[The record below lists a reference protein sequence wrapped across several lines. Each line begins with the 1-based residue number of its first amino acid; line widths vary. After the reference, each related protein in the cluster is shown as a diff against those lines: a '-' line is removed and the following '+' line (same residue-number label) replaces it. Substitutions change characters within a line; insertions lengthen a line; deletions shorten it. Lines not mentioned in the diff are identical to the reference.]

1 MAQTLESASIP
12 AVISKEECIYCYQSP
27 YNDVTLDELTH
38 PPHHSL
44 NVCLHCFQSVCN
56 RHLGLH
62 YQVALNAAGSTHS
75 DYFNLAK
82 VKRPEDRAEQDK
94 RNKKIKL
101 RVVEKSED
109 EIYETLWSL
118 GQFDETKLSLQI
130 SCTSKDANLSESITS
145 KVNQILNSKSQ
156 DMVDQTSSWELT
168 VKPCPHVESYQPPQ
182 LESVKQAAH
191 SCTDCGL
198 PDNLWLCLHC
208 GNVGCGRNQVG
219 VEGHSH
225 ALKHY
230 ESNPTHSIAVKL
242 GSLSKNSSD
251 LYCYSCDDE
260 TKFEDQ
266 RPFVNALKS
275 YGINLEDKLASEK
288 TLVELQV
295 EQNMNWDFQMTDS
308 AGKDLLKL
316 KPDQEHGCG
325 LINLGN
331 SCYLNSV
338 LQCLFNGGVKGWS
351 LKGLGQDF
359 PQDVLYPTNNFK
371 CQLIKLNNAMKVEPQ
386 NYPEGIRPKS
396 FKKCVGQS
404 HEEFSSGRQ
413 QDSMEFL
420 GYLVDVL
427 DKKIFKN
434 GSNPNDLMKFT
445 MEDRL
450 QCTNCGKVKYS
461 SEAAESLQLPMPE
474 NNDPQDLVHIIA
486 QYFNGEEV
494 EFTCPHCK
502 TLVKAIKKPA
512 LNTYPN
518 TLVVNP
524 ARIRPVNWVPVKT
537 SNELR
542 LPGLED
548 PAEVLDISQFGSN
561 GFDPAKEE
569 LMPEDEQDTGFVP
582 NPNSASQLAAMGFQP
597 NGIARALFATGN
609 SNTESAMEWLFQHVE
624 DADLNEPFVPP
635 KDSSSAAGGKSQVN
649 PELLANMTA
658 MGLDEKL
665 SLKALVLNKGD
676 VNRSVEWVFNNMD
689 DDGELPQEP
698 AGDDPKDYGHKAP
711 APYELTGIVCHKGNS
726 VHSGHYVAF
735 IRQIVENEKKWVLYN
750 DEKIVVA
757 APENFEEIKKNGYI
771 YLYSRI

>member
-1 MAQTLESASIP
+1 MAQILESASIP
-12 AVISKEECIYCYQSP
+12 AVISKEECIYCFHSP
-27 YNDVTLDELTH
+27 YNDATLNDLTH
-38 PPHHSL
+38 PPHNSL
-44 NVCLHCFQSVCN
+44 DVCLHCFQAVCH

-62 YQVALNAAGSTHS
+62 YQVALNATGSTHS
-75 DYFNLAK
+75 GYLNLAK
-82 VKRPEDRAEQDK
+82 VKRSDTRDEQDT

-109 EIYETLWSL
+109 EIYETLWIL
-118 GQFDETKLSLQI
+118 GQFDESTLSLKASHTSNDSNIPGSI
-130 SCTSKDANLSESITS
+130 SS
-145 KVNQILNSKSQ
+145 KVKQILDSKSQ

-168 VKPCPHVESYQPPQ
+168 VKPCPHVKTFRPPMF
-182 LESVKQAAH
+182 ESVKQANS

-198 PDNLWLCLHC
+198 PENLWLCLHC

-225 ALKHY
+225 ALKHF
-230 ESNPTHSIAVKL
+230 ESNPSHSIAVKL
-242 GSLSKNSSD
+242 GSLSKSSSD

-260 TKFEDQ
+260 TNFEDQ
-266 RPFVNALKS
+266 RPFIEALKS
-275 YGINLEDKLASEK
+275 YGINLEDKMASEK

-308 AGKDLLKL
+308 EGKHLLKL
-316 KPDQEHGCG
+316 EPDQGRGCG

-351 LKGLGQDF
+351 LNELGHDF
-359 PQDVLYPTNNFK
+359 PQDVVFPTNNLR
-371 CQLIKLNNAMKVEPQ
+371 CQLIKLNNAMKLEPQ
-386 NYPEGIRPKS
+386 IYSGGIRPKS
-396 FKKCVGQS
+396 FKRCIGQT

-413 QDSMEFL
+413 QDAMEFL

-427 DKKIFKN
+427 DKNIFKN
-434 GSNPNDLMKFT
+434 SANPNDLMKFV

-450 QCTNCGKVKYS
+450 QCSKCTKVKYS
-461 SEAAESLQLPMPE
+461 QETAESLQLPLPE
-474 NNDPQDLVHIIA
+474 NDDPQDLVHIISR
-486 QYFNGEEV
+486 YFHGEEV
-494 EFTCPHCK
+494 EFTCPYCK
-502 TLVKAIKKPA
+502 IPVKAIKRPA
-512 LNTYPN
+512 FNSYPD

-537 SNELR
+537 SNELT

-548 PAEVLDISQFGSN
+548 SNKTLDISPFSSTGY
-561 GFDPAKEE
+561 DPTQEE
-569 LMPEDEQDTGFVP
+569 LIPEDEQAIGFVP
-582 NPNSASQLAAMGFQP
+582 NQTAASQLAEMGFQP
-597 NGIARALFATGN
+597 NGIARALFSTGN
-609 SNTESAMEWLFQHVE
+609 SDVESAMNWLFQHVE
-624 DADLNEPFVPP
+624 DSDLNEPFIPP
-635 KDSSSAAGGKSQVN
+635 KDFRSSGKAQFN

-665 SLKALVLNKGD
+665 SFKALILNKGD

-698 AGDDPKDYGHKAP
+698 SGQNLKDYGHKNA
-711 APYELTGIVCHKGNS
+711 AFYELTGVICHKGNS
-726 VHSGHYVAF
+726 VHSGHYVTF
-735 IRQIVENEKKWVLYN
+735 IRQIVNNEKNWVLYN

-757 APENFEEIKKNGYI
+757 TPENFEEMKKNGYI
-771 YLYSRI
+771 YLYSRR